1 MQAGN
6 LSAFLSV
13 CFFVPWVGAGLFLI
27 GMVMDGSKRFPSL
40 RLFSCGGAFFHQHSS
55 TNQQEFGIS
64 MMSISPLYIFFLPQ
78 IRTEVLDG
86 GIDRLVRG
94 RAVKTAGLRGSLQ
107 LAKP

>member
-1 MQAGN
+1 MVQRGFP
-6 LSAFLSV
+6 LYV
-13 CFFVPWVGAGLFLI
+13 CFHVGE
-27 GMVMDGSKRFPSL
+27 P
-40 RLFSCGGAFFHQHSS
+40 FFHQHSS

>member
-1 MQAGN
+1 M
-6 LSAFLSV
+6 
-13 CFFVPWVGAGLFLI
+13 W
-27 GMVMDGSKRFPSL
+27 GS
-40 RLFSCGGAFFHQHSS
+40 LFSSTF
-55 TNQQEFGIS
+55 TNQPAGIWD
-64 MMSISPLYIFFLPQ
+64 IYDEYITFIRFFLPQ